1 MTLRN
6 VAFSKNQRR
15 REKEAE
21 KEWEKEREEY
31 LKLLAE
37 YGMTEE
43 EDEALADAQYSLF
56 EFI

>member
-15 REKEAE
+15 REKE
-21 KEWEKEREEY
+21 WEKEREEY
-31 LKLLAE
+31 LKLLDE